1 MTANIKKRTILATA
15 LVLSACVLP
24 ACKRPG
30 PPASPTTAKD
40 SEAQDSWLTD
50 LGAAQVRA
58 KAENKMV
65 LVNFTGSDWCPPCKA
80 FHKNVLT
87 DKEFVDYATDNLVLV
102 LVDFPESKPQSEE
115 VKRLNKE
122 LAERFGI
129 EGFPTVIVFSSD
141 GRQLSKS
148 AGYGGAS
155 AHDFVAELR
164 KLKQ

>member
-1 MTANIKKRTILATA
+1 
-15 LVLSACVLP
+15 
-24 ACKRPG
+24 
-30 PPASPTTAKD
+30 
-40 SEAQDSWLTD
+40 
-50 LGAAQVRA
+50 
-58 KAENKMV
+58 MV

-87 DKEFVDYATDNLVLV
+87 AKEFVDYAKDNLVLV

-122 LAERFGI
+122 LAERFEI

-155 AHDFVAELR
+155 AQDFVAELK